1 MLLFV
6 NGLLYFYFLNFVK
19 IFFVTWYFLIILI
32 LSLNFEIS
40 QNHEKMYFLLSVY
53 SIQYKTTKS
62 AQ

>member
-40 QNHEKMYFLLSVY
+40 QNHEKMYLLLSVY